1 MPGSDTERTRGL
13 YEKQAPRYDRSM
25 GFFERLL
32 FKDAR
37 RWVCSQA
44 EGTVLEIAVGT
55 GLNLPHYDAAIELTG
70 IELSPAM
77 LERARDRAVELGREV
92 DLRLGDAT
100 SLEFPDQSFD
110 SVVCTFS
117 LCTIPD
123 DAAAVAEAWRVLR
136 PGGRFLLAEHVR
148 SPQPVIRS
156 GQRLLDPIAIRFQ
169 GDHLAR
175 EPLDHLRAQGF
186 AVERL
191 ERYSLGITERAVAR
205 RPEAEAQVQPHVS
218 IRAHER

>member
-1 MPGSDTERTRGL
+1 MTRGENERIRRL

-37 RWVCSQA
+37 KWVCSRA
-44 EGTVLEIAVGT
+44 EGEVLEIAIGT
-55 GLNLPHYDAAIELTG
+55 GLNLPHYPDGVRLTG
-70 IELSPAM
+70 IELSLAM
-77 LERARDRAVELGREV
+77 LERARQRARELRRDVE
-92 DLRLGDAT
+92 LRLGDAT
-100 SLEFPDQSFD
+100 ALEFPNESFD
-110 SVVCTFS
+110 TVVCTFS

-123 DAAAVAEAWRVLR
+123 DAAAVAEARRALR

-148 SPQPVIRS
+148 SPQPIIHR
-156 GQRLLDPIAIRFQ
+156 GQRLLDPLAIRFQ

-186 AVERL
+186 EIEQV

-205 RPEAEAQVQPHVS
+205 RPAAAGS
-218 IRAHER
+218 